1 MTNLHQASEIH
12 YLIKPVT
19 FLTVLDHIDVLIIV
33 TTKIPNFF
41 MSLGWEDGWRT
52 SLMDKQRPLV
62 NIKHGRLYLT
72 QKYECYYDTFW
83 LFCGVFFYI
92 LDIVDLKDDRQECTT
107 N

>member
-1 MTNLHQASEIH
+1 MS
-12 YLIKPVT
+12 VT
-19 FLTVLDHIDVLIIV
+19 FLTVLDIDVLIIV
-33 TTKIPNFF
+33 TTRISKIF

-72 QKYECYYDTFW
+72 QKYDYYYDTFW
-83 LFCGVFFYI
+83 LFCGFFLYI
-92 LDIVDLKDDRQECTT
+92 LDVVNLKDDRQECTT